1 MTSQDDLW
9 QGLMRDEIP
18 VMNNLCHGLRTI
30 GLFILL
36 LPSLVA
42 SELWVSPLFS
52 DGMVLQSE
60 KPIAVWGKAAA
71 GTEVEVELDT
81 CTVKNQAGADG
92 KWRVNLDSRHA
103 GGPYQMKIK
112 AGVQEMVFKDV
123 MIGQVWL
130 CSGQSNM
137 VLEVFKTSE
146 ANTPVEN
153 DPLLR
158 VFTLGRKASA
168 QPDENMSVK
177 SIEKLNWIGTRADT
191 AAGFS
196 AVAYHFGK
204 AIREA
209 TGEAVGM
216 IVSAVGGTE
225 IDTWTDRETLQSH
238 PELSGIVERWE
249 THLKQLPELEAEHVK
264 KMAEWIIE
272 AEKAK
277 SEGVVPKRQPGAP
290 VKAGSRNALSANFNA
305 MLYPLIP
312 YTLRGFL
319 WYQGENDGG
328 PARANLYEK
337 NFSAFIQSLRRHWKD
352 ESLPFYYVQVAN
364 YGNRNSDS
372 PSMAAIVRE
381 AQRMALKLPH
391 VGMAVTI
398 DIGEAQDIHPKNK
411 KDVGLRLARHALA
424 NEYGKKIQKSG
435 PLVKSASRSGES
447 ILVEFTDAEG
457 LNVPDQQAPAQFEVG
472 DESGHFT
479 KVNAKMDGEKVVINW
494 PKEKSANSVRYA
506 WAANPLANLYNSAH
520 LPASPFQVAVT
531 TQK

>member
-1 MTSQDDLW
+1 
-9 QGLMRDEIP
+9 MRDEIP
-18 VMNNLCHGLRTI
+18 PMNTICHGLRT
-30 GLFILL
+30 LSVFILL

-42 SELWVSPLFS
+42 SELWMSPLFS

-71 GTEVEVELDT
+71 GAEVEVVLDT
-81 CTVKNQAGADG
+81 CSAKNQAGADG
-92 KWRVNLDSRHA
+92 KWRVNLDPRHA
-103 GGPYQMKIK
+103 GGPYEMKIK
-112 AGVQEMVFKDV
+112 VGAQEMVFKDV

-137 VLEVFKTSE
+137 VLEVSKTSE
-146 ANTPVEN
+146 ANAPVEN

-158 VFTLGRKASA
+158 VFTLGRKSSA
-168 QPDENMSVK
+168 QPDENMSIK
-177 SIEKLNWIGTRADT
+177 SVEKLYWIGTRADT
-191 AAGFS
+191 VASFS

-225 IDTWTDRETLQSH
+225 IDTWTDLETLKSN
-238 PELSGIVERWE
+238 PELSGIVDRWE
-249 THLKQLPELEAEHVK
+249 THLKQLPELEAEHAK
-264 KMAEWIIE
+264 KLAEWTIE

-277 SEGVVPKRQPGAP
+277 SEGVAPKRQPPAP
-290 VKAGSRNALSANFNA
+290 MKAGSRNALSANFNA

-312 YTLRGFL
+312 YTVRGFL
-319 WYQGENDGG
+319 WYQGENDGV

-337 NFSAFIQSLRRHWKD
+337 NFPAFIQSLRHHWKD
-352 ESLPFYYVQVAN
+352 ETLPFYYVQVAN
-364 YGNRNSDS
+364 YGNRDSDS
-372 PSMAAIVRE
+372 PSMAATIRE

-398 DIGEAQDIHPKNK
+398 DIGEAKDIHPKNK

-424 NEYGKKIQKSG
+424 NEYGKSIQKSG
-435 PLVKSASRSGES
+435 PLVKSATRSGES

-457 LNVPDQQAPAQFEVG
+457 LNVPDQQAPAQFEVR
-472 DESGHFT
+472 DESGRFT
-479 KVNAKMDGEKVVINW
+479 KVDAKIDGEKVVITW
-494 PKEKSANSVRYA
+494 PKEKSASSVRYA
-506 WAANPLANLYNSAH
+506 WAANPLANLYNAAH